1 MRLGIK
7 RSTWTGVG
15 AALASL
21 ILVAGCNGSAA
32 SPAPSESTPVAAD
45 YTVIATTS
53 VFADLARLALGNNV
67 TIQTMVPAGVD
78 VHTFEPSPADAEKL
92 ANADL
97 IVLNGL
103 GLDEWAL
110 SLLEAA
116 GKSED
121 DVLELAEGI
130 DESDAWIYL
139 EGEEHDEEEGEEHDE
154 EEGEEHDEE
163 EGEEH
168 GHGHGGT
175 DPHIWLDPKGA
186 AIYVSRIAARVAAE
200 LPERAVE
207 IQSARDAGLA
217 EIAALDQ
224 ELRMGFASVDPSVRK
239 IVTFHDAF
247 GYFARAYEIEI
258 VGVAVKA
265 PGQDPSAKEIAA
277 LIDAIKA
284 AGVTSVFSEVQ
295 FSSKV
300 LEQIAAATNATVL
313 EDLYSDALGD
323 APADTYLGA
332 MRANGTAILASF
344 K

>member
-7 RSTWTGVG
+7 RSVWTVVG

-21 ILVAGCNGSAA
+21 VLVAGCNGSAA
-32 SPAPSESTPVAAD
+32 SPSPSESTGAAAD

-53 VFADLARLALGNNV
+53 VFADLAQLALGDNV
-67 TIQTMVPAGVD
+67 VIETIVPAGVD
-78 VHTFEPSPADAEKL
+78 VHTFEPSPADAQKL
-92 ANADL
+92 AGADL
-97 IVLNGL
+97 IVMNGL

-116 GKSED
+116 GKSEE

-130 DESDAWIYL
+130 DESNAWVYL
-139 EGEEHDEEEGEEHDE
+139 EGEEHDEEEGKEEA
-154 EEGEEHDEE
+154 E

-168 GHGHGGT
+168 GHGGS

-186 AIYVSRIAARVAAE
+186 AIYVDRIAARVAAE
-200 LPERAVE
+200 LPERAAE
-207 IQSARDAGLA
+207 IESARDAGLA
-217 EIAALDQ
+217 EIAALDE
-224 ELRMGFASVDPSVRK
+224 ELRVGFAAVEASSRK

-258 VGVAVKA
+258 VGVAVEA
-265 PGQDPSAKEIAA
+265 PGQEPSAKEIAA

-284 AGVTSVFSEVQ
+284 AGVTSVFSEAQ
-295 FSSKV
+295 FPSKV
-300 LEQIAAATNATVL
+300 LDQVAAETGATVL
-313 EDLYSDALGD
+313 ENLYSDALGD
-323 APADTYLGA
+323 APANSYLGA
-332 MRANGTAILASF
+332 MRANASAILASF

>member
-7 RSTWTGVG
+7 RPVWTAVG

-21 ILVAGCNGSAA
+21 VLVAGCNGNA
-32 SPAPSESTPVAAD
+32 SSPSPSESSEAAAD

-53 VFADLARLALGNNV
+53 VFADLAQLALGDNV
-67 TIQTMVPAGVD
+67 TIETIIPAGVD
-78 VHTFEPSPADAEKL
+78 VHTFEPSPADAQKL
-92 ANADL
+92 AGADL
-97 IVLNGL
+97 IVMNGL

-116 GKSED
+116 GKSEE

-130 DESDAWIYL
+130 DESNAWVYL
-139 EGEEHDEEEGEEHDE
+139 EGEEHDEEEGEEHS
-154 EEGEEHDEE
+154 EE

-168 GHGHGGT
+168 GHGGI

-186 AIYVSRIAARVAAE
+186 AIYVNRIAARVAAE
-200 LPERAVE
+200 LPERAAE

-217 EIAALDQ
+217 DIAALDE
-224 ELRMGFASVDPSVRK
+224 ELRVRFAAIDASTRK

-258 VGVAVKA
+258 VGVAVEA
-265 PGQDPSAKEIAA
+265 PGQEPSAKEIAA
-277 LIDAIKA
+277 LINAIKA
-284 AGVTSVFSEVQ
+284 AGVTSVFSEAQ
-295 FSSKV
+295 FPSKV
-300 LEQIAAATNATVL
+300 LDQVAAETGATVL
-313 EDLYSDALGD
+313 ENLYSDALGD
-323 APADTYLGA
+323 APANSYLGA
-332 MRANGTAILASF
+332 MRANASSILASF

>member
-7 RSTWTGVG
+7 RSVWTGVS

-21 ILVAGCNGSAA
+21 VLVAGCNGSAA
-32 SPAPSESTPVAAD
+32 SPSPSESTGAAAD

-53 VFADLARLALGNNV
+53 VFADLAQLALGDNV
-67 TIQTMVPAGVD
+67 MIETIIPAGVD
-78 VHTFEPSPADAEKL
+78 VHTFEPSPADAQKL
-92 ANADL
+92 AGADL
-97 IVLNGL
+97 IVMNGL

-116 GKSED
+116 GKSEE

-130 DESDAWIYL
+130 DESNAWVYL
-139 EGEEHDEEEGEEHDE
+139 EGEEHDEEEGKEEA
-154 EEGEEHDEE
+154 E

-168 GHGHGGT
+168 GHGGS

-186 AIYVSRIAARVAAE
+186 AIYVDRIAARVAAE
-200 LPERAVE
+200 LPERAAE
-207 IQSARDAGLA
+207 IESARDAGLA
-217 EIAALDQ
+217 EIAALDE
-224 ELRMGFASVDPSVRK
+224 ELRVSFAAVETSKRK

-258 VGVAVKA
+258 VGVAVEA
-265 PGQDPSAKEIAA
+265 PGQEPSAKEIAA

-284 AGVTSVFSEVQ
+284 AGVTSVFSEAQ
-295 FSSKV
+295 FPSKV
-300 LEQIAAATNATVL
+300 LDQVAAETGATVL
-313 EDLYSDALGD
+313 ENLYSDALGD
-323 APADTYLGA
+323 APANSYLGA
-332 MRANGTAILASF
+332 MRANASAILASF